1 MADRPAQW
9 QPPTGVIMK
18 SSTRII
24 AAVAAAAALGIAG
37 IVSAHPGAGMG
48 PGYGMGPGGHMG
60 TGAGMGWGM
69 GPGSH
74 MGPGYGMG
82 RGMGP
87 GSRGAGPGFDQ
98 SAAVAGHLAALRTQ
112 LKITPAQDGA
122 WKAYE
127 KVVTEQATAMQ
138 ALRDQF
144 HAQLRN
150 AQPGATAPDMT
161 AQHQAMSSL
170 RETSWKAQNAA
181 QQELFAALTPD
192 QRAIADRSFGP
203 MGGRRFGPR

>member
-1 MADRPAQW
+1 
-9 QPPTGVIMK
+9 MK
-18 SSTRII
+18 RSTRII

-37 IVSAHPGAGMG
+37 IVSAHPGFGMGAEYGMGMGIGMGPGHGMG
-48 PGYGMGPGGHMG
+48 PGYGMG
-60 TGAGMGWGM
+60 
-69 GPGSH
+69 

-87 GSRGAGPGFDQ
+87 GNSGLDPA
-98 SAAVAGHLAALRTQ
+98 AAVAGHLAALKTQ
-112 LKITPAQDGA
+112 LKITPAQEGA

-144 HAQLRN
+144 HAQWQN
-150 AQPGATAPDMT
+150 AQPGATPPDM
-161 AQHQAMSSL
+161 AAHHQAMSSL
-170 RETSWKAQNAA
+170 RESSWKAQNAA
-181 QQELFAALTPD
+181 RQELFAALTPE

-203 MGGRRFGPR
+203 MGARRGGPR

>member
-1 MADRPAQW
+1 
-9 QPPTGVIMK
+9 MK

-24 AAVAAAAALGIAG
+24 AAVAAAAALGVAG
-37 IVSAHPGAGMG
+37 IVSAHPGFGMGPGYGMGMGMGPGHGMGPGYGMGMG
-48 PGYGMGPGGHMG
+48 PGYGMGPG
-60 TGAGMGWGM
+60 A
-69 GPGSH
+69 
-74 MGPGYGMG
+74 GMG

-87 GSRGAGPGFDQ
+87 GSRGAVPGFDP

-112 LKITPAQDGA
+112 LKITPAQEGA

-127 KVVTEQATAMQ
+127 KVLTEQATAMQ
-138 ALRDQF
+138 GLRDQF
-144 HAQLRN
+144 HAQRQN
-150 AQPGATAPDMT
+150 VQPGATPLDM
-161 AQHQAMSSL
+161 AAHRQAMSSL

-181 QQELFAALTPD
+181 QQELFAALTPE